1 MDDIIQ
7 CLTQLAVNNLDLP
20 PHTRATIEEVTEALN
35 QLSMS
40 DGLGPPSSPLSNYT
54 YPLTSQPPEDNL
66 DQLVFLDNQLD
77 SHIRRILQYLDS
89 LADPNLLSQP

>member
-40 DGLGPPSSPLSNYT
+40 DGLGPPSSPPSNYT
-54 YPLTSQPPEDNL
+54 YPPTS
-66 DQLVFLDNQLD
+66 
-77 SHIRRILQYLDS
+77 
-89 LADPNLLSQP
+89 